1 MIFDTH
7 AHYDDEAYDVD
18 RNEILGTFVDNHVD
32 LVVNVAA
39 GMKSVRTTLK
49 LIKQYDFIYGA
60 LGIHPCECKDL
71 TEEDIL
77 FIRDQVLAGKYQV
90 ETSGHE
96 EPVRQV
102 EIPSQHNNKKHKIV
116 AIGEIGLDYY
126 WDDAPKDVQKKW
138 FLRQLDLAR
147 EVDLP
152 VIIHSRDAAKETYDI
167 LKQEHAEKIGGV
179 VHCYSYTKEMARLF
193 LEMDLFFGIGGVIT
207 FSNAKKLKEA
217 VEYIPLLNIVLETDA
232 PYLAP
237 VPNRGK
243 RNSSTN
249 LSFVANEIA
258 TIKGITYDEV
268 IEATYHNA
276 KRLYRMK

>member
-7 AHYDDEAYDVD
+7 AHYDDEAFDVD
-18 RNEILGTFVDNHVD
+18 RNELLSTFVDNQVD
-32 LVVNVAA
+32 QVVNVAA
-39 GMKSVRTTLK
+39 GMKSVRTTLD

-71 TEEDIL
+71 TEGDIS
-77 FIRDQVLAGKYQV
+77 FVREQVLAGKYQG
-90 ETSGHE
+90 ETPG
-96 EPVRQV
+96 
-102 EIPSQHNNKKHKIV
+102 QHTKGDQKIV

-138 FLRQLDLAR
+138 FLRQLDLAK
-147 EVDLP
+147 EVGLP

-167 LKQEHAEKIGGV
+167 LKQEHAEQIGGV
-179 VHCYSYTKEMARLF
+179 VHCYSYTKEMARQF

-217 VEYIPLLNIVLETDA
+217 VEYIPLRNIVLETDA

-243 RNSSTN
+243 RNNSMN
-249 LSFVANEIA
+249 LTFVANEIA
-258 TIKGITYDEV
+258 TIKGISYDEV